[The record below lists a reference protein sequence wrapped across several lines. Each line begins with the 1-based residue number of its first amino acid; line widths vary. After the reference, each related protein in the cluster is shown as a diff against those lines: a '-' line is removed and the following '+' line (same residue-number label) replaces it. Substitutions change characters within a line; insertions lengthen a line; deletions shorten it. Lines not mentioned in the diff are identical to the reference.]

1 MSHSVGVETAR
12 IEMLP
17 SKEWA
22 KQVNALPKEIKEA
35 VRANLRTIW
44 ELSRAAKRGS

>member
-22 KQVNALPKEIKEA
+22 EQVNALPKEIQEA

-44 ELSRAAKRGS
+44 EINRAKRNQK